1 MDDAINR
8 TILESMSDGVLVVG
22 FDGRILFVN
31 RAASVLLGL
40 GGSETAQKNY
50 TELFMS
56 EAENDPF
63 NDILFNGIQSHQI
76 RSYCEVPFRRS
87 DGTRI
92 ELAVTSSF
100 LRDGEEQGKGSG
112 GIVVVF
118 KDITESKAL
127 DLARK
132 RVLDHLS
139 HELKTPLVILKA
151 TLKRAIGP
159 GNAKLGERIEQ
170 NLKRLEEIQHAVDDI
185 VQTKGGNDRH
195 QPGIGI
201 EQILFLLDVIE
212 EENDGYKDAIGIVR
226 NEISSLLGEDHL
238 NYRSVSIAE
247 ELKGAVG
254 QARDA
259 ARHRSVSLELEID
272 GDLEVSI
279 DPRVLNKAFLTLIKN
294 AVEATPDGGDIAV
307 SLKRAGTLVIV
318 EVRDT
323 GIGITTESKAQ
334 IFEGFY
340 HARETD
346 LYTTKKPYDFGAGG
360 KGLEL
365 LRLKMFAEM
374 FRFTIECESRR
385 CVHVP
390 LESMLC
396 PGSTD
401 ACAKVKD
408 ADECARAS
416 GTTFRLRFGV

>member
-1 MDDAINR
+1 
-8 TILESMSDGVLVVG
+8 MSDGVLVVG

-31 RAASVLLGL
+31 RAAAGLLGL
-40 GGSETAQKNY
+40 SGPEAAQKNY

-63 NDILFNGIQSHQI
+63 NDILFNGIQSRQV
-76 RSYCEVPFRRS
+76 RSYCEVPFHRS
-87 DGTRI
+87 DGTHI

-100 LRDGEEQGKGSG
+100 LRDSEEQGKGSG

-159 GNAKLGERIEQ
+159 DNAKLGERIEQ
-170 NLKRLEEIQHAVDDI
+170 NLKRLEEIQLAVDDI

-195 QPGIGI
+195 RPGIGI
-201 EQILFLLDVIE
+201 EQILFLLDVIA
-212 EENDGYKDAIGIVR
+212 EENEGYKDAIGIVR

-272 GDLEVSI
+272 GDLDVSI
-279 DPRVLNKAFLTLIKN
+279 DPKVLNKAFLTLIKN

-416 GTTFRLRFGV
+416 GTTFGLRFGV